1 MKRIV
6 LMLILALGFISLF
19 AQTGLFDLAYAMPRS
34 VADSLLVSKGFAAKD
49 STSTLLRYF
58 PKDNEFVDAII
69 VFVEPKSDRLI
80 GWFIKYSPEM
90 SENNDQFIIHTIS
103 DMHGEKN
110 HYDEDTDQLIWFLS
124 TTRTVHVVYADDG
137 GLTVLY
143 FDAYFSHL
151 FDMKSTKDINPEAKE

>member
-1 MKRIV
+1 MKKIV

-19 AQTGLFDLAYAMPRS
+19 AQSGLFDLAYAMPRTE
-34 VADSLLVSKGFAAKD
+34 ADSLLVSKGFISKD
-49 STSTLLRYF
+49 STDTMVRYF
-58 PKDNEFVDAII
+58 PEDNNYVDAII
-69 VFVEPKSDRLI
+69 VFVEPKSDRII
-80 GWFIKYSPEM
+80 GWFIKYSPETTA
-90 SENNDQFIIHTIS
+90 NNDQFIIQTIS
-103 DMHGEKN
+103 NMHGEKN

-151 FDMKSTKDINPEAKE
+151 FDLKSTQDINPETKD